1 MIVLSRL
8 AFFMEHDKILG
19 SVRAFLS
26 RAFEGRDLSDDDDIF
41 ALGFG
46 NSLFAIQMVTFVE
59 GEFSIEIDSEDL
71 EMSNFRSINAVS
83 ALVERKLASRNN

>member
-1 MIVLSRL
+1 
-8 AFFMEHDKILG
+8 MEHDKIQG

-26 RAFEGRDLSDDDDIF
+26 RAFKGRDLSDNDDIF

-59 GEFSIEIDSEDL
+59 SEFSIEIDSEDL
-71 EMSNFRSINAVS
+71 EMSNFQSISAVS
-83 ALVERKLASRNN
+83 ELVKRKLASRND